1 MNGNHQLRS
10 RTTIG
15 WNRIVPR
22 TLGRAYF
29 NVVLGVAL
37 LALLVWGIVWES
49 STFDTRT
56 LAEYVV
62 ALLLIVAFIPRSVVG
77 LLVLRRAARVRRAR
91 D

>member
-1 MNGNHQLRS
+1 MNGNHPLRG

-29 NVVLGVAL
+29 NVGLGVAL

-56 LAEYVV
+56 FVQYVLAF
-62 ALLLIVAFIPRSVVG
+62 LIIVAFIPRSVVG
-77 LLVLRRAARVRRAR
+77 LLVLRREARVRRAR